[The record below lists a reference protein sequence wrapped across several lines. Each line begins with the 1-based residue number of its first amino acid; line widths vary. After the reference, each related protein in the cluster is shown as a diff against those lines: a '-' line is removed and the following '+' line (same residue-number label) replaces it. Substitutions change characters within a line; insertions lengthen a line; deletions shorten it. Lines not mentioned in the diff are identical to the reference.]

1 MIRPLIEFLRPG
13 DTVAEGQEGIHKVDV
28 LEEYPLGLGGELHIG
43 KVPEALHSQSNEPV
57 RQRLGHALRH
67 CQHRH
72 VGVVLLHIVF
82 QLLHGPD
89 GHVVDLGTDQRRGH
103 VEGGIHLKAHLL
115 KVEVLQQRM
124 AQMARSHHNEPVAGV
139 DAQNVADFRAQL
151 RHVIAVAL
159 LTEFTEAAEILPDLR
174 GGDVHFLPQRIGGNA
189 YHALV
194 MQLVQIAVI
203 AGQTMDH
210 RIRDLLFFHMRPS
223 SLPAAGAGLQPAFP
237 YRLFSS
243 F

>member
-1 MIRPLIEFLRPG
+1 MNLIFGP
-13 DTVAEGQEGIHKVDV
+13 QFF
-28 LEEYPLGLGGELHIG
+28 Y
-43 KVPEALHSQSNEPV
+43 
-57 RQRLGHALRH
+57 
-67 CQHRH
+67 
-72 VGVVLLHIVF
+72 IV
-82 QLLHGPD
+82 
-89 GHVVDLGTDQRRGH
+89 
-103 VEGGIHLKAHLL
+103 
-115 KVEVLQQRM
+115 
-124 AQMARSHHNEPVAGV
+124 
-139 DAQNVADFRAQL
+139 
-151 RHVIAVAL
+151 AVAL
-159 LTEFTEAAEILPDLR
+159 LAELTETAEILADLR

-194 MQLVQIAVI
+194 MQLVQIAVV

>member
-1 MIRPLIEFLRPG
+1 MLG
-13 DTVAEGQEGIHKVDV
+13 DAVAEREQTVGKVDI
-28 LEEYPLGLGGELHIG
+28 LGEDLAADVQLRIGEIPDPAHAERNELLGDL
-43 KVPEALHSQSNEPV
+43 L
-57 RQRLGHALRH
+57 RDMLGHGQYRNIGMAR
-67 CQHRH
+67 
-72 VGVVLLHIVF
+72 GEIVAD
-82 QLLHGPD
+82 LVERAD
-89 GHVVDLGTDQRRGH
+89 KHVVDARANERGGD
-103 VEGGIHLKAHLL
+103 VERGVEQKTGLHEV
-115 KVEVLQQRM
+115 KVAQQRV
-124 AQMARSHHNEPVAGV
+124 AQVAGADDDEAV
-139 DAQNVADFRAQL
+139 LLIHAENVTDLGAQLQNV
-151 RHVIAVAL
+151 VAVAL
-159 LTEFTEAAEILPDLR
+159 LAEFTEAAEILPDLR

-237 YRLFSS
+237 HRLFSS

>member
-1 MIRPLIEFLRPG
+1 M
-13 DTVAEGQEGIHKVDV
+13 DV

-43 KVPEALHSQSNEPV
+43 KVPEALHSQGNEPV

-124 AQMARSHHNEPVAGV
+124 AQMARSHHNEPESMP
-139 DAQNVADFRAQL
+139 RMWPISE
-151 RHVIAVAL
+151 R
-159 LTEFTEAAEILPDLR
+159 
-174 GGDVHFLPQRIGGNA
+174 
-189 YHALV
+189 
-194 MQLVQIAVI
+194 
-203 AGQTMDH
+203 
-210 RIRDLLFFHMRPS
+210 S
-223 SLPAAGAGLQPAFP
+223 SATL
-237 YRLFSS
+237 
-243 F
+243 